1 MLPEGSEGLEVD
13 GLQHMLRGIKLQQ
26 QHDKNAVVW
35 QLLEICLPHIMVLDQ
50 HTYYNAQYL
59 HKNPD
64 KIKFCVTASI
74 SSQV

>member
-35 QLLEICLPHIMVLDQ
+35 QLLEICLPHIVVLDQ
-50 HTYYNAQYL
+50 HAYYNAQYL

-64 KIKFCVTASI
+64 KA
-74 SSQV
+74 